1 MWFRVIHLFILF
13 YTCMAIHAAAQK
25 PSGMLVGNVQAAE
38 GLKPIENA
46 TVQLFRIADS
56 SSALQSKRTDKNG
69 FFQLTEVPVGYFW
82 LQVSSTGFRTM
93 RIDSL
98 HFRPERS
105 DFNLGDILLQAGS
118 LQLQDV
124 IVYAEKPLVETKD
137 GTLIFNVGE
146 SALSS
151 AGSVTDL
158 LKQTPLVTTDANGK
172 VLVRGREPRILI
184 DDKPIEMT
192 LQQLQDLL
200 ESMPG
205 NSIERIEV
213 MTNPPPQFAN
223 EQGGVINIVT
233 KKGKIGYGGRAQLN
247 GGTRGEAGVSA
258 GLTYRKQGLSIN
270 FNAGIT
276 ENLFSGNGYS
286 YRTNFFRDSSNQ
298 LLINNA
304 YQNRNTRPNL
314 RLTADYQWNK
324 RNNIQAALQ
333 LNQNL
338 YNNKSWNDYRH
349 VNRFDETYR
358 SSNRRITT
366 GGNNASANF
375 QATWTHKGKRA
386 GEQLRMVTGY
396 TVGAVSNERDF
407 FEQFFRPPA
416 NPVTDSSQQQTNR
429 NRNDNLSVQ
438 LAYDRSM
445 GKKLKISTGGGLSL
459 SHSDVNLS
467 TLFLRKPDRVFV
479 KNELLSNRFLFTQQ
493 VSNLRFSARL
503 QLNQKIVASGGIN
516 TEATNIHFHFP
527 ENGKNVTNQYINWLP
542 FMNLNYTGSRK
553 ATLQASYRRTIRR
566 PGINELN
573 PAIDYTDPYNIRYGN
588 PDLLP
593 TLAHTFDLVYGKT
606 QTKYF
611 FNLGIGYNEVQDI
624 FSQIRNL
631 QNDGKTVFTWDNVSN
646 RREYEASSWGGLTLA
661 KKLKLNGS
669 ATYLFNQYGS
679 FDKTVRR
686 FRDGANI
693 TTNFSVHYT
702 PVDVW
707 TFTFTGN
714 FNRFAN
720 PQGSVRSNWLM
731 NVGMQRKLFKKQVM
745 LGFHMVDPIFQQQN
759 QVRTFGSNFEL
770 ESFSRTFTRNF
781 RLVLSYQF
789 NKTRTASKLALPAQ
803 RKPERN

>member
-1 MWFRVIHLFILF
+1 M
-13 YTCMAIHAAAQK
+13 
-25 PSGMLVGNVQAAE
+25 
-38 GLKPIENA
+38 
-46 TVQLFRIADS
+46 
-56 SSALQSKRTDKNG
+56 
-69 FFQLTEVPVGYFW
+69 
-82 LQVSSTGFRTM
+82 
-93 RIDSL
+93 
-98 HFRPERS
+98 
-105 DFNLGDILLQAGS
+105 
-118 LQLQDV
+118 
-124 IVYAEKPLVETKD
+124 
-137 GTLIFNVGE
+137 
-146 SALSS
+146 
-151 AGSVTDL
+151 
-158 LKQTPLVTTDANGK
+158 
-172 VLVRGREPRILI
+172 
-184 DDKPIEMT
+184 
-192 LQQLQDLL
+192 
-200 ESMPG
+200 
-205 NSIERIEV
+205 
-213 MTNPPPQFAN
+213 
-223 EQGGVINIVT
+223 
-233 KKGKIGYGGRAQLN
+233 
-247 GGTRGEAGVSA
+247 
-258 GLTYRKQGLSIN
+258 
-270 FNAGIT
+270 
-276 ENLFSGNGYS
+276 
-286 YRTNFFRDSSNQ
+286 
-298 LLINNA
+298 
-304 YQNRNTRPNL
+304 
-314 RLTADYQWNK
+314 
-324 RNNIQAALQ
+324 
-333 LNQNL
+333 
-338 YNNKSWNDYRH
+338 
-349 VNRFDETYR
+349 
-358 SSNRRITT
+358 
-366 GGNNASANF
+366 
-375 QATWTHKGKRA
+375 
-386 GEQLRMVTGY
+386 
-396 TVGAVSNERDF
+396 
-407 FEQFFRPPA
+407 
-416 NPVTDSSQQQTNR
+416 
-429 NRNDNLSVQ
+429 
-438 LAYDRSM
+438 
-445 GKKLKISTGGGLSL
+445 
-459 SHSDVNLS
+459 
-467 TLFLRKPDRVFV
+467 
-479 KNELLSNRFLFTQQ
+479 FTQQ
-493 VSNLRFSARL
+493 VGNLRFSARL

-661 KKLKLNGS
+661 KKLKLNAS